1 MQPTEG
7 FNITRRALDVE
18 DYIDILRRHKG
29 WVFGPFLL
37 TLVISV
43 VGAFLW
49 PNSYDSRAVI
59 IIHPQQVPENMVQS
73 SINQDLASRLDAMSA
88 QIRSHGVLTTIIQN
102 RDLYKRERLRM
113 PMEDV
118 VDLMN
123 KKITIQPLAAS
134 ANGKNMAAFSVQFT
148 YENRLDASKVTQDLV
163 SKFIESN
170 NTTRSSISFE
180 TDRFFKDQTEQA
192 AKELK
197 ETEDKLAAFRMQFNG
212 RLPDQVEANVRTLQ
226 NLESNLLFLDNA
238 ISRGQSDK
246 LQMDAN
252 IRIYKESIAALSRE
266 PQVVATQTK
275 SERLAQA
282 EREVQ
287 NLESNLSQLRQK
299 YGETWPDVIT
309 TKRLLD
315 GARQRRDEVA
325 KDETG
330 AAPKE
335 ATAQKGLS
343 PQAEREIREV
353 QGNIER
359 LESSI
364 AAKQLEIDEAI
375 KNRKHAQDSIVAIQ
389 ARVDSV
395 PLGQGE
401 YDELLR
407 DRDLK
412 KQEVMTWS

>member
-1 MQPTEG
+1 
-7 FNITRRALDVE
+7 
-18 DYIDILRRHKG
+18 
-29 WVFGPFLL
+29 
-37 TLVISV
+37 
-43 VGAFLW
+43 
-49 PNSYDSRAVI
+49 
-59 IIHPQQVPENMVQS
+59 
-73 SINQDLASRLDAMSA
+73 
-88 QIRSHGVLTTIIQN
+88 
-102 RDLYKRERLRM
+102 
-113 PMEDV
+113 
-118 VDLMN
+118 
-123 KKITIQPLAAS
+123 
-134 ANGKNMAAFSVQFT
+134 
-148 YENRLDASKVTQDLV
+148 
-163 SKFIESN
+163 
-170 NTTRSSISFE
+170 
-180 TDRFFKDQTEQA
+180 
-192 AKELK
+192 
-197 ETEDKLAAFRMQFNG
+197 
-212 RLPDQVEANVRTLQ
+212 
-226 NLESNLLFLDNA
+226 
-238 ISRGQSDK
+238 
-246 LQMDAN
+246 MDAN
-252 IRIYKESIAALSRE
+252 IRIYEESIAALRRE
-266 PQVVATQTK
+266 PQAVASQSK

-330 AAPKE
+330 PPKE
-335 ATAQKGLS
+335 AAVQKGLS

-353 QGNIER
+353 QGNTDSALR
-359 LESSI
+359 SSI

-412 KQEVMTWS
+412 KQKYIELNNKLSTAQISQDMENQKQGELMDILDPPSIPQSPTEPRREVIIPIGAGLGLLLGVVIAGGREMKDTSLKNLKDVRAYTQMAILGSIPLLENDFVVRRRKRLAWLGWTTACLAAVITMAISVVYYIATKA

>member
-1 MQPTEG
+1 M
-7 FNITRRALDVE
+7 E

-29 WVFGPFLL
+29 WVFGPFLF
-37 TLVISV
+37 TLVASV

-73 SINQDLASRLDAMSA
+73 SINQDFGQPPGCHTMSA
-88 QIRSHGVLTTIIQN
+88 QIRSHAVLTNIIQS
-102 RDLYKRERLRM
+102 RDLYKRERGRM

-118 VDLMN
+118 VELMN
-123 KKITIQPLAAS
+123 KKIVILPLATS

-148 YENRLDASKVTQDLV
+148 YDNRLDASKVTGDLV
-163 SKFIESN
+163 SKFIDSN
-170 NTTRSSISFE
+170 QSTRSNISFE

-275 SERLAQA
+275 SERLAPPPPG
-282 EREVQ
+282 RG
-287 NLESNLSQLRQK
+287 SSRP
-299 YGETWPDVIT
+299 G
-309 TKRLLD
+309 R
-315 GARQRRDEVA
+315 
-325 KDETG
+325 
-330 AAPKE
+330 
-335 ATAQKGLS
+335 AT
-343 PQAEREIREV
+343 
-353 QGNIER
+353 
-359 LESSI
+359 
-364 AAKQLEIDEAI
+364 
-375 KNRKHAQDSIVAIQ
+375 
-389 ARVDSV
+389 
-395 PLGQGE
+395 
-401 YDELLR
+401 
-407 DRDLK
+407 
-412 KQEVMTWS
+412 